1 MVGDGGWSCRRALMQ
16 HVGDCVR
23 LSCRVGFVGVYAASM
38 VTGRGPVKLLLEHI
52 SDPVHNNATTVVQN
66 LLQ

>member
-1 MVGDGGWSCRRALMQ
+1 VRGYGGWSCRRALRQ
-16 HVGDCVR
+16 HVVERVR

-52 SDPVHNNATTVVQN
+52 SDPQHNTVVQN